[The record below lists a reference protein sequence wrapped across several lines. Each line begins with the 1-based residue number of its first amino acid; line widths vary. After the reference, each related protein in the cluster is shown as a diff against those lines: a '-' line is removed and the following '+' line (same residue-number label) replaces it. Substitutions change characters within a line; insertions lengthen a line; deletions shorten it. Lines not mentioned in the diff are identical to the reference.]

1 MASSENK
8 LQEIIQSS
16 LENIRSMI
24 DANTVIGNPIST
36 PSGTVIIPVSKIS
49 MGFASGGMDF
59 NGKNEEAMRA
69 RLQNFGG
76 GGGTGLSI
84 APVGFIVVG
93 ADGSVDM
100 INVGM
105 EAQNGAIEQVAGVI
119 ERSPEII
126 AKIKTIFVKDK
137 DKDEK

>member
-36 PSGTVIIPVSKIS
+36 PSGTVILPVSKIS

-84 APVGFIVVG
+84 APVGFLVVG

-137 DKDEK
+137 DKDEE

>member
-84 APVGFIVVG
+84 TPVGFLVVG

-105 EAQNGAIEQVAGVI
+105 ETQNGAIEQVAGVI

-137 DKDEK
+137 DKDEE

>member
-49 MGFASGGMDF
+49 MAFASGGMDF

-84 APVGFIVVG
+84 APVGFLVVNP
-93 ADGSVDM
+93 DGNVDM

-105 EAQNGAIEQVAGVI
+105 EAPNGTIEQVAGVI
-119 ERSPEII
+119 ERSPDII
-126 AKIKTIFVKDK
+126 AKIKTLFAKDK
-137 DKDEK
+137 DSDEE

>member
-1 MASSENK
+1 
-8 LQEIIQSS
+8 
-16 LENIRSMI
+16 MI
-24 DANTVIGNPIST
+24 DANTVIGNHIST

-84 APVGFIVVG
+84 SPVGFLVVG

-105 EAQNGAIEQVAGVI
+105 EAQSGAIEQVAGVI

-126 AKIKTIFVKDK
+126 AKIRSVFSKDK
-137 DKDEK
+137 DDDK

>member
-49 MGFASGGMDF
+49 IGFASGGMDF

-84 APVGFIVVG
+84 APVGFLVVG

-100 INVGM
+100 INVGR

-137 DKDEK
+137 DKDEE

>member
-76 GGGTGLSI
+76 GGVTGLSI
-84 APVGFIVVG
+84 APVGFLVVG

-100 INVGM
+100 INVGR

-137 DKDEK
+137 DKDEE

>member
-84 APVGFIVVG
+84 APVGFLVVG

-105 EAQNGAIEQVAGVI
+105 EVQNGAIEQVAGVI

-137 DKDEK
+137 DKDEE

>member
-16 LENIRSMI
+16 LENLRSMI

-84 APVGFIVVG
+84 APVGFLVVG

-137 DKDEK
+137 DKDEE